1 MRKTLLCSM
10 LAASCFTGNAMAERG
25 ADGQLNII
33 YWQAVSILNPFLS
46 SGTKDIEAASLVI
59 EPLAKYD
66 EKGNMVANLVDEIPT
81 VGNGGVSEDL
91 KSITWK
97 LSDGLVWSDGSKVT
111 SADVAFTAAY
121 CMHPEG
127 GCAQISNFTDV
138 ESVEEID
145 ESTVKVVFSVAK
157 PFPYGPFVGSQSPIL
172 QKAQFE
178 DCMGAK
184 APLAPCWKP
193 VSSTMHGTFRS
204 SQRYLRK

>member
-10 LAASCFTGNAMAERG
+10 LAASCFAGNAMAERG
-25 ADGQLNII
+25 TDGQLNII

-66 EKGNMVANLVDEIPT
+66 EKGNMVPNLVDEIPT
-81 VGNGGVSEDL
+81 VDNGGVSEDL

-111 SADVAFTAAY
+111 SADVAFTASY

-138 ESVEEID
+138 ESVEEVD

-157 PFPYGPFVGSQSPIL
+157 PFPYGPFVGS
-172 QKAQFE
+172 
-178 DCMGAK
+178 
-184 APLAPCWKP
+184 P
-193 VSSTMHGTFRS
+193 VSYTHLTLPTTP
-204 SQRYLRK
+204 YV